1 MSFSESNCFSNSLS
15 LATLTQKN
23 GTRLSNEDIQNICND
38 VRNGMSY
45 RDVQKKY
52 TIGGGRL
59 TRILKMC
66 NVKSIVRGGW
76 ENMNPIDVHLSNV
89 TTGGNSG
96 NIRNNSS
103 TSKVKNEPDNLDS
116 LLAKQ
121 VEAMKKNMESIKFKS
136 FID

>member
-1 MSFSESNCFSNSLS
+1 MSFSELS

-76 ENMNPIDVHLSNV
+76 ENMNPIDVHLGNV
-89 TTGGNSG
+89 TTGGNCRS
-96 NIRNNSS
+96 NPSNPSNSN
-103 TSKVKNEPDNLDS
+103 VKHDNSLDS
-116 LLAKQ
+116 ILSKQ
-121 VEAMKKNMESIKFKS
+121 VQTMKKNMESIKFKS

>member
-1 MSFSESNCFSNSLS
+1 MSFSELS

-76 ENMNPIDVHLSNV
+76 ENMNPIDVHLGNV
-89 TTGGNSG
+89 TTGGNC
-96 NIRNNSS
+96 NTIRNSRDCNSNPS
-103 TSKVKNEPDNLDS
+103 NPNVKHDNSLDS
-116 LLAKQ
+116 MLSKQ